1 MGVTNS
7 DLSHHSPMASK
18 VSAPSA
24 PSISLAEKAY
34 RQLKERIL
42 TLQLRPGM
50 FLNELALSEM
60 LGIGRM
66 PVHQAVHRLKAEG
79 LVEVIPRKG
88 LVIRP
93 DSLKDM
99 LSLLEARL
107 AMEPNITALAA
118 ERASKEQIAALKNL
132 VMESKRIVSQ
142 TERMSFMTLDR
153 AFHSLIGEAAG
164 NKILADAQRP
174 LHERS
179 ELIWHLRV
187 MREDGLVVNQN
198 EHMNI
203 FSAIAERDA
212 KAARKAMEEHLHSLH
227 NRILNGSLNL

>member
-1 MGVTNS
+1 MVTKKQN
-7 DLSHHSPMASK
+7 PA
-18 VSAPSA
+18 AR
-24 PSISLAEKAY
+24 ISLSEKAY
-34 RQLKERIL
+34 LEIKNRIL
-42 TLQLRPGM
+42 TLQLRPRA

-66 PVHQAVHRLKAEG
+66 PVHQAVHRLNSEG

-99 LSLLEARL
+99 LALLEARL

-118 ERASKEQIAALKNL
+118 ERASKEQIGALKKL
-132 VMESKRIVSQ
+132 VAESKRIVNQS
-142 TERMSFMTLDR
+142 ERMAFMKLDR
-153 AFHSLIGEAAG
+153 AFHGLIADAAG

-187 MREDGLVVNQN
+187 MKEDGLVVNQR
-198 EHMNI
+198 EHTHI
-203 FSAIAERDA
+203 FQAIVDRDA
-212 KAARKAMEEHLHSLH
+212 GAARKAMEEHLHSLH
-227 NRILNGSLNL
+227 NRILAGSMEP

>member
-1 MGVTNS
+1 MT
-7 DLSHHSPMASK
+7 MASK
-18 VSAPSA
+18 ALRPT
-24 PSISLAEKAY
+24 PPRISLAEQAY
-34 RQLKERIL
+34 LQLKERIL

-50 FLNELALSEM
+50 FLNEQVLSQM

-66 PVHQAVHRLKAEG
+66 PVHQAVHRLMSEG

-93 DSLKDM
+93 DSLNDM

-118 ERASKEQIAALKNL
+118 ERATKEQIAALKKL
-132 VMESKRIVSQ
+132 VMDSKRIVNQ
-142 TERMSFMTLDR
+142 VERLSFMSLDR
-153 AFHSLIGEAAG
+153 AFHALIGEAAG

-187 MREDGLVVNQN
+187 MREDGLVVNQR

-203 FSAIAERDA
+203 FTAIAECDA
-212 KAARKAMEEHLHSLH
+212 QAARKAMEDHLHSLH
-227 NRILNGSLNL
+227 NRILEGSMEIQSSVQLRA

>member
-1 MGVTNS
+1 
-7 DLSHHSPMASK
+7 MASK
-18 VSAPSA
+18 KNPSPSPT

-34 RQLKERIL
+34 LQLKESIL

-50 FLNELALSEM
+50 FLNELTLSEM
-60 LGIGRM
+60 LGIGRR
-66 PVHQAVHRLKAEG
+66 PVHQAVQRLKGEG

-107 AMEPNITALAA
+107 AIEPNITALAA
-118 ERASKEQIAALKNL
+118 ERASKEQIAALKKI
-132 VMESKRIVSQ
+132 VMDSKRIVNQ
-142 TERMSFMTLDR
+142 IERMSFMSLDR
-153 AFHSLIGEAAG
+153 AFHALICDAAG

-179 ELIWHLRV
+179 ELIWQLRV
-187 MREDGLVVNQN
+187 MREDGLVVNQR
-198 EHMNI
+198 EHINI
-203 FSAIAERDA
+203 FTAIAERDA
-212 KAARKAMEEHLHSLH
+212 HAARKAMEEHIHSLH
-227 NRILNGSLNL
+227 NRILDGSMDL

>member
-1 MGVTNS
+1 
-7 DLSHHSPMASK
+7 MASK
-18 VSAPSA
+18 NPSPT
-24 PSISLAEKAY
+24 PSISLSEKAY
-34 RQLKERIL
+34 LQLKERIL

-50 FLNELALSEM
+50 FLNELTLSEM

-66 PVHQAVHRLKAEG
+66 PVHQAVQRLKVEG

-107 AMEPNITALAA
+107 AMEPNISALAA
-118 ERASKEQIAALKNL
+118 QRASKSQIVALKKI
-132 VMESKRIVSQ
+132 VMDSKRIVNQ
-142 TERMSFMTLDR
+142 TERMSFMSLDR
-153 AFHSLIGEAAG
+153 AFHALIGDAAG

-179 ELIWHLRV
+179 ELIWQLRV
-187 MREDGLVVNQN
+187 MREDGLVVNQR

-203 FSAIAERDA
+203 FTAIAERDA
-212 KAARKAMEEHLHSLH
+212 NAARKSMEDHLHSLH
-227 NRILNGSLNL
+227 NRILEGSMDL

>member
-1 MGVTNS
+1 
-7 DLSHHSPMASK
+7 MASK
-18 VSAPSA
+18 KKPSPT

-34 RQLKERIL
+34 LQLKERIL

-50 FLNELALSEM
+50 FLNELTLSEM

-66 PVHQAVHRLKAEG
+66 PVHQAVQRLKSEG

-118 ERASKEQIAALKNL
+118 ERASKEQIAALKKI
-132 VMESKRIVSQ
+132 VMDSKRIVNQS
-142 TERMSFMTLDR
+142 ERMSFMSLDR
-153 AFHSLIGEAAG
+153 AFHALIGDAAG

-187 MREDGLVVNQN
+187 MREDGLVVNQR

-203 FSAIAERDA
+203 FTAIAERDA
-212 KAARKAMEEHLHSLH
+212 HAARKAMEDHIHSLH
-227 NRILNGSLNL
+227 NRILDGSMDL

>member
-1 MGVTNS
+1 MPMTEKIS
-7 DLSHHSPMASK
+7 TPASLS
-18 VSAPSA
+18 
-24 PSISLAEKAY
+24 LTERAY
-34 RQLKERIL
+34 QELKNRIL
-42 TLQLRPGM
+42 TLQLRPGA

-66 PVHQAVHRLKAEG
+66 PVHQAVYRLKSEG

-93 DSLKDM
+93 DSLNDM
-99 LSLLEARL
+99 LALLEARL

-118 ERASKEQIAALKNL
+118 GRASKEQVAALKKL
-132 VMESKRIVSQ
+132 VMQSKKIVNQS
-142 TERMSFMTLDR
+142 ERMSFMKLDR
-153 AFHSLIGEAAG
+153 AFHGLIAEAAG

-187 MREDGLVVNQN
+187 MAADGLVVNQQ
-198 EHMNI
+198 EHTNI
-203 FSAIAERDA
+203 LAAIAERDPDG
-212 KAARKAMEEHLHSLH
+212 ARTAMEDHLHSLH
-227 NRILNGSLNL
+227 DRILAGIRER

>member
-1 MGVTNS
+1 M
-7 DLSHHSPMASK
+7 
-18 VSAPSA
+18 
-24 PSISLAEKAY
+24 
-34 RQLKERIL
+34 QLKERIL

-50 FLNELALSEM
+50 FLNELTLSEM

-66 PVHQAVHRLKAEG
+66 PVHQAVQRLKGEG

-107 AMEPNITALAA
+107 AIEPNITALAA
-118 ERASKEQIAALKNL
+118 ERASKEQIAALKKI
-132 VMESKRIVSQ
+132 VMDSKRIVNRI
-142 TERMSFMTLDR
+142 ERMSLMSLDR
-153 AFHSLIGEAAG
+153 AFHALIGDAAG

-187 MREDGLVVNQN
+187 MREDGLAVNQR

-203 FSAIAERDA
+203 FTAIAERDA
-212 KAARKAMEEHLHSLH
+212 HAARKAMEIHIHSLH
-227 NRILNGSLNL
+227 NRILDGSMDF

>member
-1 MGVTNS
+1 
-7 DLSHHSPMASK
+7 MASK
-18 VSAPSA
+18 NPSSPT
-24 PSISLAEKAY
+24 PSISLVEAAY
-34 RQLKERIL
+34 LQLKERIL

-60 LGIGRM
+60 IGIGRM
-66 PVHQAVHRLKAEG
+66 PVHQAVQRLKAEG

-93 DSLKDM
+93 DSLNDM

-118 ERASKEQIAALKNL
+118 ERATKEHIAALKKI
-132 VMESKRIVSQ
+132 MMDSKRIVKQS
-142 TERMSFMTLDR
+142 ERMSFMSLDR
-153 AFHSLIGEAAG
+153 AFHALIGDAAG
-164 NKILADAQRP
+164 NKILADTQRP

-179 ELIWHLRV
+179 ILIWHLRV
-187 MREDGLVVNQN
+187 MREDGLVVNQR

-203 FSAIAERDA
+203 FTAIAERDA
-212 KAARKAMEEHLHSLH
+212 NAARKAMEDHLHSLH
-227 NRILNGSLNL
+227 NRILDGSMGL

>member
-1 MGVTNS
+1 
-7 DLSHHSPMASK
+7 MASK
-18 VSAPSA
+18 NRSSLT
-24 PSISLAEKAY
+24 PSISLEETAY
-34 RQLKERIL
+34 SQLKERIL

-50 FLNELALSEM
+50 FLNELGLSEM

-66 PVHQAVHRLKAEG
+66 PVHQAVQRLKVEG

-93 DSLKDM
+93 ESLKDM

-118 ERASKEQIAALKNL
+118 ERATKNQIAAMKKI
-132 VMESKRIVSQ
+132 MMDSKRILKQS
-142 TERMSFMTLDR
+142 ERMSFMSLDR
-153 AFHSLIGEAAG
+153 AFHALIGDAAG

-179 ELIWHLRV
+179 VLIWQLRV
-187 MREDGLVVNQN
+187 MREDGLVVNQR

-203 FSAIAERDA
+203 FTAIAERDA
-212 KAARKAMEEHLHSLH
+212 NAARKAMENHLHSLH
-227 NRILNGSLNL
+227 NRILDGSMGL

>member
-1 MGVTNS
+1 
-7 DLSHHSPMASK
+7 MASK
-18 VSAPSA
+18 NPSTT

-34 RQLKERIL
+34 LQLKELIL

-50 FLNELALSEM
+50 FLNELTLSEM

-66 PVHQAVHRLKAEG
+66 PVHQAVQRLKGEG

-118 ERASKEQIAALKNL
+118 ERASKEQISALKKI
-132 VMESKRIVSQ
+132 VMDSKRIVNRIDRKSL
-142 TERMSFMTLDR
+142 MSLDS
-153 AFHSLIGEAAG
+153 AFHGWS
-164 NKILADAQRP
+164 
-174 LHERS
+174 
-179 ELIWHLRV
+179 
-187 MREDGLVVNQN
+187 
-198 EHMNI
+198 
-203 FSAIAERDA
+203 
-212 KAARKAMEEHLHSLH
+212 
-227 NRILNGSLNL
+227 

>member
-1 MGVTNS
+1 
-7 DLSHHSPMASK
+7 MASK
-18 VSAPSA
+18 NPSTT

-34 RQLKERIL
+34 LQLKERIL

-50 FLNELALSEM
+50 FLNELTLSEM

-66 PVHQAVHRLKAEG
+66 PVHQAVQRLKGEG

-118 ERASKEQIAALKNL
+118 ERASKEQISALKKI
-132 VMESKRIVSQ
+132 VMDSKRIVNRI
-142 TERMSFMTLDR
+142 ERMSLMSLDR
-153 AFHSLIGEAAG
+153 AFHALIGDAAG

-187 MREDGLVVNQN
+187 MREDGLAVNQR

-203 FSAIAERDA
+203 FTAIAERDA
-212 KAARKAMEEHLHSLH
+212 HAARKAMEIHIHSLH
-227 NRILNGSLNL
+227 NRILDGSMDF

>member
-1 MGVTNS
+1 
-7 DLSHHSPMASK
+7 MARK
-18 VSAPSA
+18 NPPPT

-34 RQLKERIL
+34 LQPKERIL

-50 FLNELALSEM
+50 FLNELTLSEM

-66 PVHQAVHRLKAEG
+66 PVHQAVQRLKGEG

-118 ERASKEQIAALKNL
+118 ERASKEQISALKKI
-132 VMESKRIVSQ
+132 VMDSKRIVNRI
-142 TERMSFMTLDR
+142 ERMSLMSLDR
-153 AFHSLIGEAAG
+153 AFHALIGDAAG

-187 MREDGLVVNQN
+187 MREDGLAVNQR

-203 FSAIAERDA
+203 FTAIAERDA
-212 KAARKAMEEHLHSLH
+212 HAARKAMEIHIHSLH
-227 NRILNGSLNL
+227 NRILDGSMDF

>member
-1 MGVTNS
+1 
-7 DLSHHSPMASK
+7 MASK
-18 VSAPSA
+18 NPSPT
-24 PSISLAEKAY
+24 PSISLSEKAY
-34 RQLKERIL
+34 LQLKERIL

-50 FLNELALSEM
+50 FLNELTLSEM

-66 PVHQAVHRLKAEG
+66 PVHQAVQRLKVEG

-107 AMEPNITALAA
+107 AMEPNITAMAA
-118 ERASKEQIAALKNL
+118 ERASKQQIAALKKI
-132 VMESKRIVSQ
+132 VMDSKRIVNQ
-142 TERMSFMTLDR
+142 TERMSFMSLDR
-153 AFHSLIGEAAG
+153 AFHALIGDAAG

-179 ELIWHLRV
+179 ELIWQLRV
-187 MREDGLVVNQN
+187 MREDGLVVNQR

-203 FSAIAERDA
+203 FTAIAARDA
-212 KAARKAMEEHLHSLH
+212 HAARKAMENHLHSLH
-227 NRILNGSLNL
+227 NRILEGSMDI

>member
-1 MGVTNS
+1 MARKNP
-7 DLSHHSPMASK
+7 SPT
-18 VSAPSA
+18 

-34 RQLKERIL
+34 LQLKERIL

-50 FLNELALSEM
+50 FLNELTLSEM

-66 PVHQAVHRLKAEG
+66 PVHQAVQRLKGEG

-118 ERASKEQIAALKNL
+118 ERASKEQISALKKI
-132 VMESKRIVSQ
+132 VMDSKRIVNRI
-142 TERMSFMTLDR
+142 ERMSLMSLDR
-153 AFHSLIGEAAG
+153 AFHALIGDAAG

-187 MREDGLVVNQN
+187 MREDGLAVNQR

-203 FSAIAERDA
+203 FTAIAERDA
-212 KAARKAMEEHLHSLH
+212 HAARKAMEIHIHSLH
-227 NRILNGSLNL
+227 NRILDGSMDF

>member
-1 MGVTNS
+1 
-7 DLSHHSPMASK
+7 MASK
-18 VSAPSA
+18 KNPSPT

-34 RQLKERIL
+34 LQLKESIL

-50 FLNELALSEM
+50 FLNELTLSEM

-66 PVHQAVHRLKAEG
+66 PVHQAVQRLKGEG

-118 ERASKEQIAALKNL
+118 ERASKEQIAALKKI
-132 VMESKRIVSQ
+132 VMDSKRIENQS
-142 TERMSFMTLDR
+142 ERMSFMSLDR
-153 AFHSLIGEAAG
+153 AFHALIGDAAG

-187 MREDGLVVNQN
+187 MREDGVVVNQR

-203 FSAIAERDA
+203 FTAIAERDA
-212 KAARKAMEEHLHSLH
+212 NAARKAMELHIHSLH
-227 NRILNGSLNL
+227 NRILDGSMDF

>member
-1 MGVTNS
+1 
-7 DLSHHSPMASK
+7 MARK
-18 VSAPSA
+18 NPSTS
-24 PSISLAEKAY
+24 PSIPLAEKAY
-34 RQLKERIL
+34 LQLKDRIL
-42 TLQLRPGM
+42 TLQLRPGR
-50 FLNELALSEM
+50 FLNELTLSEM

-66 PVHQAVHRLKAEG
+66 PVHQAVQRLRVEG

-107 AMEPNITALAA
+107 AMEPNISALAA
-118 ERASKEQIAALKNL
+118 QRASKSQIVALKKI
-132 VMESKRIVSQ
+132 VMDSKRIVNQ
-142 TERMSFMTLDR
+142 TERMSFMSLDR
-153 AFHSLIGEAAG
+153 AFHALIGDAAG

-179 ELIWHLRV
+179 ELIWQLRV
-187 MREDGLVVNQN
+187 MREDGLVVNQR

-203 FSAIAERDA
+203 FTAIAERDA
-212 KAARKAMEEHLHSLH
+212 HAARKAMENHLHSLH
-227 NRILNGSLNL
+227 NRILEGSMDI